1 MRLVPNQDPVEIM
14 GLVENHLR
22 NLTSSTVVL
31 ELRLLGKAQ
40 PALIDSHAPA
50 VQATAQ
56 AYQHGFK
63 AEPIYMRG
71 GGSQPIVSDMIAQL
85 SPPDGS
91 DIPVVMIGF
100 GLPDDNTHA
109 PNEKLHLPNFYNGIN
124 TVIHYL
130 HLLSQQ

>member
-14 GLVENHLR
+14 ELVKDHL
-22 NLTSSTVVL
+22 NSLALPTVDL
-31 ELRLLGKAQ
+31 ELRLVGMAK
-40 PALIDSHAPA
+40 PALIDYNAPA
-50 VQATAQ
+50 VQAAAQ
-56 AYQHGFK
+56 AYQLGFE
-63 AEPIYMRG
+63 AEPLYMRG
-71 GGSQPIVSDMIAQL
+71 GGSLPIVSDMIAQL